1 MYKKLPDMN
10 KQAIYDMIL
19 AELQEQLHDAKCAA
33 HSAREAATHEES
45 KAENQYDTL
54 GLEAAYLAE
63 GQSRRVDEYKTNID
77 LFKRNEMVLC
87 REFYADTPI
96 ALGALVTLTNFQ
108 LPFFISPVAGGLEV
122 SSEHLSLQILSQN
135 TPLGIAIMGTFQ
147 GDTIEFADKALRI
160 ERVY

>member
-1 MYKKLPDMN
+1 MN

-19 AELQEQLHDAKCAA
+19 AALEEQLHEAKRSAE
-33 HSAREAATHEES
+33 SARDAATHEES

-77 LFKRNEMVLC
+77 VFKRNEMVFS
-87 REFYADTPI
+87 REFDADTPI
-96 ALGALVTLTNFQ
+96 ALGALIKLTNFQ
-108 LPFFISPVAGGLEV
+108 LPFFMSPIAGGLEV
-122 SSEHLSLQILSQN
+122 RSETFSLQILSHQ
-135 TPLGIAIMGTFQ
+135 TPLGNAIMGAFQ
-147 GDTIEFADKALRI
+147 GDRIEFADKALFI